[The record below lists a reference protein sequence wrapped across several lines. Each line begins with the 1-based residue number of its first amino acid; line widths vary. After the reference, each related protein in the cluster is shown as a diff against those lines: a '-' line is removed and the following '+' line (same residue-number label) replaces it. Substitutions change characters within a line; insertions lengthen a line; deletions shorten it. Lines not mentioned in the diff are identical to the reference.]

1 MSAASLYRG
10 KVMHARMK
18 PKAHRFSYKVYS
30 LFIDIGKLEEADKQS
45 PLFSVNRFNLLA
57 FHEGDFGDGRARG
70 LRDYVDR
77 ALAQAGLT
85 KKCAKVQVLCYPRL
99 LGFAFNPLA
108 IYYCFDAG
116 GALRALIYEVR
127 NTFGQKH
134 SYVAPLTAAETGAP
148 GARQERAKL
157 FYVSPFLDMAMT
169 YRFRLSAPAENLHV
183 RILETDAEGPVLA
196 ATFSGTREPLTT
208 ASLLRSVLAVPLLT
222 FKVVAGIHYEALK
235 LWWKGVSFKPRPA
248 PPPARSVKGRFQGGL
263 DPAPDRTTFKRQNA
277 SQTDEA
283 PARGRIVPHS

>member
-18 PKAHRFSYKVYS
+18 PKAHRFTYKVYS
-30 LFIDIGKLEEADKQS
+30 LLIDIDQLDEAHSQS
-45 PLFSVNRFNLLA
+45 QLFSVNRFNLLA
-57 FHEGDFGDGRARG
+57 FHERDFGDGRARG
-70 LRDYVDR
+70 LRAYVDR

-85 KKCAKVQVLCYPRL
+85 EKCARVQLLCYPRL
-99 LGFAFNPLA
+99 IGFAFNPLA

-116 GALRALIYEVR
+116 GVLRALIYEVR

-134 SYVAPLTAAETGAP
+134 SYVAPLTAEEAAAP

-169 YRFRLSAPAENLHV
+169 YRFRLSAPGESLNV
-183 RILETDAEGPVLA
+183 RILESDAEGPILA
-196 ATFSGTREPLTT
+196 ATFSGAREALTT
-208 ASLLRSVLAVPLLT
+208 ARLLRSVLAVPLLT

-235 LWWKGVSFKPRPA
+235 LRWKGMSLKPRPA
-248 PPPARSVKGRFQGGL
+248 PPPARSVRGRFQAGL
-263 DPAPDRTTFKRQNA
+263 DPAQDRTTFKLQNA
-277 SQTDEA
+277 GQSDEA